1 MKELILEIS
10 GLKKHFGG
18 VRAVDGVDIGVC
30 HGEIKAVIGP
40 NGAGKTTLFNLIS
53 GRLTPTEGNIVF
65 AGRSLQGLEADK
77 IVKLGVGRAFQ
88 VANIF
93 RGLSVFENVQ
103 MSVLT
108 RHGKAMLP
116 YLPLSRLGAV
126 REETW
131 DILRLVGLHERADE
145 TAGVL
150 SHGDQKRLDLAIAL
164 AARPQLLLLDE
175 PTAGMAIAERYDI
188 VHLVEKI
195 VRDKGLSLV
204 FTEHD
209 MDVVFSISDHISVM
223 HQGQTIA
230 HGRPDEVR
238 EIPEVKRAYLGE
250 L

>member
-1 MKELILEIS
+1 MENKILEIC

-18 VRAVDGVDIGVC
+18 IRAVDGVDIGVRN
-30 HGEIKAVIGP
+30 GEIRAVIGP

-53 GRLTPTEGNIVF
+53 GRLAPTEGEIVF
-65 AGRSLQGLEADK
+65 AGKRLQGLDADK

-93 RGLSVFENVQ
+93 RGLTVFENVQ
-103 MSVLT
+103 MAVMT
-108 RHGKAMLP
+108 REGKAMII
-116 YLPLSRLGAV
+116 YLPLSRLSAV

-131 DILRLVGLHERADE
+131 ELLKLVGLEKRADE
-145 TAGVL
+145 IAGVL

-164 AARPQLLLLDE
+164 AAKPRLLLLDE
-175 PTAGMAIAERYDI
+175 PTAGMAMAERYDI
-188 VHLVEKI
+188 VDLVEKTI
-195 VRDKGLSLV
+195 HEKGLSLV

-209 MDVVFSISDHISVM
+209 MDVVFSISDYISVM
-223 HQGQTIA
+223 HQGKTIA

-238 EIPEVKRAYLGE
+238 EIPEVKQAYLGE